1 MVDGTSPRA
10 VRLNRELR
18 GGRAAVHHHLQMAR
32 EASTSSLRAPDLAV
46 SADPPL
52 VGAPSPEEPL
62 AAPGIAKASALN
74 LLARIIS
81 GGAALGLAILT
92 TNVLDT
98 DGRGI
103 YAILGT
109 LAGVLATIITGGT
122 VVMAADLINGRQPQP
137 VLHAAISAIGLATA
151 MLLLPVSVLVS
162 LATDWA
168 PAAALVCTAAVTAL
182 LSYSNYEMHVA
193 QTRGDVMRV
202 SVTDIAMALFPL
214 LLSVAAAVALDA
226 TVTTLMAAW
235 TVAALITASAQF
247 VSALPG
253 AVPTARRAWSVA
265 ASTVRRSV
273 GVAFANGV
281 GLLCSRIDLLV
292 VAVVLSTA
300 EAGVYSIPVAL
311 AANLM
316 LVSRALLTAS
326 YHPIMTAPATAVA
339 GRLSAALR
347 HSVILVLVAGGLSV
361 PVVAVAAGPVFGDAY
376 SEVWQPYSLLVPAI
390 AFLCVA
396 EFLRHFLLTR
406 LERQREFVTV
416 ATGMLL
422 LNGVLAVVGSAAFG
436 LMGAAASTTIAYAA
450 GTLVLI
456 AICASELSVSMRA
469 LVMPRRS
476 DAAAYW
482 HVMRSARGR
491 LRRRRPR

>member
-1 MVDGTSPRA
+1 
-10 VRLNRELR
+10 
-18 GGRAAVHHHLQMAR
+18 MAR
-32 EASTSSLRAPDLAV
+32 EGSTSSLPAPDLVV

-52 VGAPSPEEPL
+52 VGAPSPQESL
-62 AAPGIAKASALN
+62 AVPGIARASALN

-81 GGAALGLAILT
+81 GAAALGLAILT

-109 LAGVLATIITGGT
+109 WAGVLATIITGGT

-151 MLLLPVSVLVS
+151 MLLLPLSVLVS

-168 PAAALVCTAAVTAL
+168 PAAAFVCTAAVTAL
-182 LSYSNYEMHVA
+182 LSYSNFEMHLA
-193 QTRGDVMRV
+193 QARGDVMRV

-214 LLSVAAAVALDA
+214 ILSVSAAAALDA

-235 TVAALITASAQF
+235 TVGALITAAVQF

-253 AVPTARRAWSVA
+253 ALPTARRAWSVA
-265 ASTVRRSV
+265 ANTVRRSV

-281 GLLCSRIDLLV
+281 GLLCSRIDMLV
-292 VAVVLSTA
+292 VAVVLSTS

-326 YHPIMTAPATAVA
+326 YHSIMTAPAPEVA

-361 PVVAVAAGPVFGDAY
+361 PVVAAAAGLVFGDAY
-376 SEVWQPYSLLVPAI
+376 SEVWEPYSLLVPAI

-406 LERQREFVTV
+406 LERQREYVTV

-436 LMGAAASTTIAYAA
+436 LMGAAASTTIAYAT
-450 GTLVLI
+450 GTLVLL

-476 DAAAYW
+476 DAATYW
-482 HVMRSARGR
+482 HLMRSLPGR
-491 LRRRRPR
+491 LRRRRSR

>member
-1 MVDGTSPRA
+1 
-10 VRLNRELR
+10 
-18 GGRAAVHHHLQMAR
+18 MAR
-32 EASTSSLRAPDLAV
+32 EGKTSSLPVPDLVV

-52 VGAPSPEEPL
+52 APAPPPEPQ
-62 AAPGIAKASALN
+62 AVRGIARASALN

-81 GGAALGLAILT
+81 GAAALGLAILT

-109 LAGVLATIITGGT
+109 WAGVLATIITGGT
-122 VVMAADLINGRQPQP
+122 VVMAADLINGRQPQA
-137 VLHAAISAIGLATA
+137 VLHAAVSAIGLATA
-151 MLLLPVSVLVS
+151 MLLLPASVLVS

-168 PAAALVCTAAVTAL
+168 PAAAFVCTAAVTAL
-182 LSYSNYEMHVA
+182 LSYSNFEMHLA
-193 QTRGDVMRV
+193 QARGDVMRV
-202 SVTDIAMALFPL
+202 SLTDIAMALFPL
-214 LLSVAAAVALDA
+214 LVSVAAAVALDA

-235 TVAALITASAQF
+235 TLGALITASAQF
-247 VSALPG
+247 VSASPG
-253 AVPTARRAWSVA
+253 ALPTARRAWSVA
-265 ASTVRRSV
+265 VSTMRRSV

-281 GLLCSRIDLLV
+281 GLLCSRIDMLV

-326 YHPIMTAPATAVA
+326 YHSIMTAPASEVA
-339 GRLSAALR
+339 DRLSAAMR

-361 PVVAVAAGPVFGDAY
+361 PLVAAAAGFVFGDAY
-376 SEVWQPYSLLVPAI
+376 SDVWQPYSLLVAAI

-406 LERQREFVTV
+406 LERQRESVTV
-416 ATGMLL
+416 ATGMLV
-422 LNGVLAVVGSAAFG
+422 LNGVLAIVGSAAFG

-456 AICASELSVSMRA
+456 AICASELSVGMRA
-469 LVMPRRS
+469 LVMPRRA
-476 DAAAYW
+476 DAATYW
-482 HVMRSARGR
+482 HVMRSVPGR
-491 LRRRRPR
+491 LRRRRSR